1 MWLLFFFNFYLENNV
16 EYSSFLVSDEVFY
29 LFRQYDNQ
37 KELHRSHLVSTKTG
51 GTLWGVGINI
61 LAYSYLLV
69 HFLQK
74 KKKKDKTIINC
85 SKIILRGLMII
96 FFKEKI
102 SAWYCVKQ
110 YERKKET
117 KKQKK

>member
-1 MWLLFFFNFYLENNV
+1 MTFIIFLNFYLENNL
-16 EYSSFLVSDEVFY
+16 ECSSFLAADEMFY
-29 LFRQYDNQ
+29 LFRQYGNQ

-51 GTLWGVGINI
+51 GTQCGVGINN

-69 HFLQK
+69 HFIEK
-74 KKKKDKTIINC
+74 KNKGQNC
-85 SKIILRGLMII
+85 SKQ
-96 FFKEKI
+96 FKDNPLWFHEQFLEKKI

-117 KKQKK
+117 NKQKK